1 MAPVL
6 KILGVPRLPPGG
18 SLGTG
23 KRDTVPKIWR
33 AVLICLVRVNGVL
46 VTSIQRGNYI
56 VCLSVESTLN
66 EENDRS
72 LQLLYTCQ
80 VFLSQMRVHVFSSCH
95 DWYFKKC
102 SKKISAICRKCLQM
116 F

>member
-1 MAPVL
+1 MFTRRKLGVLCL
-6 KILGVPRLPPGG
+6 KIV
-18 SLGTG
+18 S
-23 KRDTVPKIWR
+23 TVPKIWR
-33 AVLICLVRVNGVL
+33 AVPIFLARVNGVL